1 MLAKDKNSTT
11 CSVKMYQEWNFKLC
25 FIYWS
30 YYFDNN
36 LGNSNYVTADPLPYP
51 TLVTMANL
59 FIYK

>member
-51 TLVTMANL
+51 QH
-59 FIYK
+59 